1 MIMHTRSIWLK
12 EKVQIFIILFE
23 KEYNKGS
30 LFVAIEFSSS
40 KDVLNWLQV
49 WLKLALRIKLL
60 EFINAFSFCHYYL
73 PLEIKGNA
81 IIIHLYNLKVWL
93 KFVQWF

>member
-1 MIMHTRSIWLK
+1 MGHITHMGTISYQQTRLSKAMIMHTRSIWLK

-40 KDVLNWLQV
+40 KDVLN
-49 WLKLALRIKLL
+49 
-60 EFINAFSFCHYYL
+60 
-73 PLEIKGNA
+73 
-81 IIIHLYNLKVWL
+81 
-93 KFVQWF
+93 